1 MGLRH
6 AATVALAVTSLVA
19 LAGCEPHTVAIDFD
33 PEIGDRYR
41 LRSVIDTEVSRTIQD
56 ETTVDRSTGRL
67 LATERIVDVGE
78 DDVEVEVTVVRDG
91 AAARTYEAR
100 FGRTG
105 RLSTIVSVEGLPTDV
120 VGVDLAAELPSD
132 IASPPAGRLEPG
144 TTWIIDRRITLAGRP
159 GTVRARGSGRIDTLG
174 VEDGHEVAVAIVEL
188 TVPVRTVVG
197 SEGGRVTLVGTQTA
211 RSETAYDLADGT
223 ARRDRTEIVGE
234 TDAIVEPPAGV
245 AAPPVRGT
253 VRYEITTESDRRRI

>member
-1 MGLRH
+1 MGIRR
-6 AATVALAVTSLVA
+6 AATVAVA
-19 LAGCEPHTVAIDFD
+19 LASLLVLGGCEPHTVAIDFD

-41 LRSVIDTEVSRTIQD
+41 LRSVIDTEISRTIQD
-56 ETTVDRSTGRL
+56 ETTVDRSVGRL
-67 LATERIVDVGE
+67 VATETIVDV
-78 DDVEVEVTVVRDG
+78 DDDDIEVEVTVARDG

-105 RLSTIVSVEGLPTDV
+105 RLSTIVAVEGLPTDV

-144 TTWIIDRRITLAGRP
+144 TTWTIDRPVTLPGRT
-159 GTVRARGSGRIDTLG
+159 GSVRVTGSGRIDSLG

-188 TVPVRTVVG
+188 TVPVRTVVDATD
-197 SEGGRVTLVGTQTA
+197 GRVTLVGTQTS

-223 ARRDRTEIVGE
+223 ARRDHTEIVGE
-234 TDAIVEPPAGV
+234 TDAIVEPPAGI

-253 VRYEITTESDRRRI
+253 VRYEIRSESDRRRV